1 MNKKNKSLFRLV
13 GLGLFSILFLTL
25 MTISFYGY
33 VLEQIGVEHAENV
46 RSYDHHFVMI
56 VANSDSRFW
65 NDVYDSVREEAAKE
79 NAYVELKGKS
89 QSSEYTMVDM
99 MDMSIAAK
107 VDGILLECTD
117 EENLDEKVNEASEKG
132 IPVITILNDA
142 PATERKSFVGIN
154 PYQLGQAYGY
164 QLEKMIQKLVMER
177 EDGREA
183 PGHSGSGE
191 EPEALL
197 RVTVLLNDSSIDSN
211 QFQIYN
217 QINNMM
223 VTSDKT
229 AGLVRT
235 EAVRIPS
242 DGAFESE
249 EIVWNLFQNEEGPP
263 DIIVCMDEVD
273 TEAVYQAVIDYN
285 RVGATQV
292 IGYYKSRT
300 TLEAVKRGTMAMSLF
315 IDTEGMGKNSVKAMM
330 ECIRDGRT
338 NSFYSVDLQFIT
350 QENAAAF
357 IE

>member
-13 GLGLFSILFLTL
+13 AVGFFSIVFLTL
-25 MTISFYGY
+25 LTISFYGY
-33 VLEQIGVEHAENV
+33 VLEQIGVDNAENV
-46 RSYDHHFVMI
+46 RSYEHHFVMI
-56 VANSDSRFW
+56 VANTESRFW
-65 NDVYDSVREEAAKE
+65 NDVYDSVREEAAAQD
-79 NAYVELKGKS
+79 AYVELKGKS
-89 QSSEYTMVDM
+89 QSSEYSMVDL

-117 EENLDEKVNEASEKG
+117 EENLDEKVNEASGKG
-132 IPVITILNDA
+132 IPVVTMLSDA

-164 QLEKMIQKLVMER
+164 KLEEMVRELDIPSGME
-177 EDGREA
+177 DA
-183 PGHSGSGE
+183 
-191 EPEALL
+191 EPPC
-197 RVTVLLNDSSIDSN
+197 RITVLLNDSSIDSN
-211 QFQIYN
+211 QFQVYN

-223 VTSDKT
+223 VTSEQT
-229 AGLVRT
+229 SGLVKT

-242 DGAFESE
+242 NGAFESE
-249 EIVWNLFQNEEGPP
+249 EIVWNLFQNEQGPP

-300 TLEAVKRGTMAMSLF
+300 TLEAVRRGTMAMSLY
-315 IDTEGMGKNSVKAMM
+315 IDTEGMGRNSVQAMM

-338 NSFYSVDLQFIT
+338 NSFYSVDLQFVT
-350 QENAAAF
+350 RENTADF
-357 IE
+357 MEQ